1 MFQTKK
7 SNPSKQNS
15 YSRDYKKQDTNL
27 LESNKNISTKLKQS
41 IKSTKKQRQRL
52 FTLGQAYQ
60 VDNMGVVN
68 NFGAENQSHNRFK
81 LQSQLSV
88 SDNQSTNTNVFKSKK
103 RDTIMIQEEDEL
115 ETEESEQKNEGRERP
130 IKEPKT
136 RAGKRPKRP
145 TREPRKAQKPSRTK
159 NNQQKSV
166 NMKMNLQ
173 NENLIKTDPEYGGT
187 TPQDPKQT
195 SDAVGNEI
203 TSIDRERSNTRQ
215 SQHQIIKNNIQN
227 SINNESMLSEQMSNF
242 INLESLQQFNLGD
255 VEGVN
260 LIQKKIPNDPFE
272 KKNFKRAK
280 TTALS
285 SINQIPNL
293 KNSKISFEKGLDNVM
308 RTGKN
313 LGTHEKR
320 LADSKTSSV
329 NSISFEG
336 RQKKNHFFVKN
347 RELLKK
353 PNRNNVNKLN
363 GKKISFGFFQKKSN
377 TVEEGDLANDPDL
390 ILKRDTGTN
399 KDSNDNKK
407 RSLFG
412 RNSDQVDDEPA
423 RRTPTRKKNPFLNSI
438 ENVSELIKLKEKSQN
453 RSMKPHP
460 HKSSLFSDSTQKNK
474 KKFSLGGTPQ
484 KSTLMRNNSML
495 PPEIKTSPMDMKFGS
510 LKPKSMR
517 KISESPISNSW
528 GIGLKQR
535 KASAKLP
542 PREPMIMPFNDAQ
555 IDSIDLMDEGSDMED
570 LDLELRDTIGER
582 PALVIPDI
590 KKLIADSGKKTNTN
604 SNRDGY
610 KNFTSER
617 KANPHVINTSRTF
630 GSEQK
635 SGNGNYSGKKTSR
648 NTSNFG
654 SNNGSFNHN
663 TIMIDTFG
671 PAKKKELQ
679 EEEAGNKRGSTVR
692 AKQFTFNH
700 PSTFINSLG
709 K

>member
-1 MFQTKK
+1 M
-7 SNPSKQNS
+7 
-15 YSRDYKKQDTNL
+15 
-27 LESNKNISTKLKQS
+27 
-41 IKSTKKQRQRL
+41 

-115 ETEESEQKNEGRERP
+115 ETEESEQKNEERERP
-130 IKEPKT
+130 IKEPKART
-136 RAGKRPKRP
+136 RKRPKRP
-145 TREPRKAQKPSRTK
+145 TREPRKAQKPSRSK
-159 NNQQKSV
+159 NNQHQAV

-173 NENLIKTDPEYGGT
+173 NENIMKTDPEYGGAT
-187 TPQDPKQT
+187 KQDPKQT
-195 SDAVGNEI
+195 SNAVESEI
-203 TSIDRERSNTRQ
+203 TSIERERSNTHQ

-242 INLESLQQFNLGD
+242 INLESLQQFNLDEG
-255 VEGVN
+255 EGVN
-260 LIQKKIPNDPFE
+260 LIQKKIPKDQLE

-285 SINQIPNL
+285 NINQIPNL
-293 KNSKISFEKGLDNVM
+293 KNSKISFEKALDKVM
-308 RTGKN
+308 RTGTN
-313 LGTHEKR
+313 LGSHDKR
-320 LADSKTSSV
+320 GANSKTSSV

-336 RQKKNHFFVKN
+336 RKKKNNFFVKN
-347 RELLKK
+347 RQLLKISSQE
-353 PNRNNVNKLN
+353 NANKLN
-363 GKKISFGFFQKKSN
+363 GKKISFGFFHKKSN
-377 TVEEGDLANDPDL
+377 TGEEGDLANDPDL
-390 ILKRDTGTN
+390 ILKRDAD
-399 KDSNDNKK
+399 KDSSDNKNT
-407 RSLFG
+407 SLFR
-412 RNSDQVDDEPA
+412 RNSDQVNDEPA

-453 RSMKPHP
+453 RNMKPHP
-460 HKSSLFSDSTQKNK
+460 HKSSGFSNSTQKNK

-528 GIGLKQR
+528 GLGLKQR

-590 KKLIADSGKKTNTN
+590 KQLIANSGKKAIANPG
-604 SNRDGY
+604 RGVY

-617 KANPHVINTSRTF
+617 KANQHVINTSRTF
-630 GSEQK
+630 GSDK
-635 SGNGNYSGKKTSR
+635 KPIDGNFSGKKASR

-654 SNNGSFNHN
+654 SNNGSFNQN

-671 PAKKKELQ
+671 PAKKKELK
-679 EEEAGNKRGSTVR
+679 EGEVGGSRGSTVR